1 MDLQTTMQQILS
13 APSPDALWELYGYLL
28 AAEAEGPLME
38 TVLTF
43 HHYLCDLQ
51 SKATARQYSEL
62 ASMLDIGAVGGV
74 AVQNLV
80 GHFSEREADGGRD
93 LLQKLLLGTGS
104 ESLMIAASRQYIKA
118 WQAELHSVH
127 CQAAWFLAGALWRL
141 SAAAEGATAGGPG
154 ERWARIQA
162 LFAPVRDPDV
172 PNGDKALLLGRTF
185 QLVLLNQLIALVRAG
200 SAAP

>member
-1 MDLQTTMQQILS
+1 MDLQTTLQQILT

-28 AAEAEGPLME
+28 AAEAEGPVLE
-38 TVLTF
+38 TVVTF

-51 SKATARQYSEL
+51 SKATARQYSEF
-62 ASMLDIGAVGGV
+62 ASLLDIGAVGGV
-74 AVQNLV
+74 AIQNLV
-80 GHFSEREADGGRD
+80 GDLAGRGESSGRE
-93 LLQKLLLGTGS
+93 LLQRLLLGTGS

-127 CQAAWFLAGALWRL
+127 CQAAWFLAGALWHL
-141 SAAAEGATAGGPG
+141 SAAGAGGAVGGPG

-172 PNGDKALLLGRTF
+172 SNADKALLLGRSF
-185 QLVLLNQLIALVRAG
+185 QLVLLNQLIALVQASG
-200 SAAP
+200 AVP

>member
-1 MDLQTTMQQILS
+1 MDLQTAMQQILT

-28 AAEAEGPLME
+28 AARAEGPLME
-38 TVLTF
+38 TVVTF

-51 SKATARQYSEL
+51 SKATARQYSEF

-80 GHFSEREADGGRD
+80 GHLSEDEADGGRD
-93 LLQKLLLGTGS
+93 LLQRLLLGTGS

-127 CQAAWFLAGALWRL
+127 CQAAWFLAGALWQL
-141 SAAAEGATAGGPG
+141 SAEGAAPGGPG
-154 ERWARIQA
+154 ERWTRIQA

-172 PNGDKALLLGRTF
+172 PNADKALLLGRTF
-185 QLVLLNQLIALVRAG
+185 QLVLLNQLIALVRA
-200 SAAP
+200 SAPAP